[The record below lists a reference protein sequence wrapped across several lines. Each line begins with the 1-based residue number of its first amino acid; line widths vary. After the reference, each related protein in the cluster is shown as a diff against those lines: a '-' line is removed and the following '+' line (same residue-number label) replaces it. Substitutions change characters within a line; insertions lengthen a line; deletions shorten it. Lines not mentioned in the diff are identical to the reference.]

1 MNDLDVQLDN
11 LDEQL
16 NGYEPKQRWIIYIGS
31 ALGILV
37 MGWMFYL
44 SDAMDELT
52 ALEEQNSALVNQI
65 AESSPEAY
73 RAKIAQSAD
82 AIIKEEAKRA
92 SLETEKQALLLEM
105 AASSGLIFDNRHYA
119 AILDLLLERSV
130 RLGLKIEL
138 MDSIDSDKVF
148 FGKVK
153 QFKKLTVTGTG
164 SFPAIADFLAFVENQ
179 SSLVEIESVQIRTD
193 EEKPRFEAVI
203 LYMGVAL

>member
-16 NGYEPKQRWIIYIGS
+16 NGYEPKQRWMIYIGS

-44 SDAMDELT
+44 SDAMDELS

-82 AIIKEEAKRA
+82 AIIKEEAKSA
-92 SLETEKQALLLEM
+92 SLETEKEALLLEM

-119 AILDLLLERSV
+119 ALLDLLLERSV

-138 MDSIDSDKVF
+138 MDSVDTDKVF

-193 EEKPRFEAVI
+193 KEKPRFEAVI

>member
-1 MNDLDVQLDN
+1 MSGFEDQLDN

-16 NGYEPKQRWIIYIGS
+16 LGYEPKIRWALYTAT

-44 SDAMDELT
+44 SDSLDELSV
-52 ALEEQNSALVNQI
+52 LEEQNSVLVHQI
-65 AESSPEAY
+65 AENSPEAY
-73 RAKIAQSAD
+73 RAKISKSSAD
-82 AIIKEEAKRA
+82 IVTEEQRGVV
-92 SLETEKQALLLEM
+92 LENEKHALLLQM
-105 AASSGLIFDNRHYA
+105 AATQGLIFDNRHYA
-119 AILDLLLERSV
+119 KMLDLLLERSV

-138 MDSIDSDKVF
+138 MESEDTDKAF

-164 SFPAIADFLAFVENQ
+164 SFPAVADFLTFIESQNT
-179 SSLVEIESVQIRTD
+179 LVQIESVQIRSD
-193 EEKPRFEAVI
+193 EEKPRFVAVI

>member
-1 MNDLDVQLDN
+1 MSGFEDQLDN

-16 NGYEPKQRWIIYIGS
+16 LGYEPKIRWALYAAT

-44 SDAMDELT
+44 SDSLDELSV
-52 ALEEQNSALVNQI
+52 LEEQNSVLVHQI
-65 AESSPEAY
+65 AENSPEAY
-73 RAKIAQSAD
+73 RAKISKSSA
-82 AIIKEEAKRA
+82 AIVTEEQRGIV
-92 SLETEKQALLLEM
+92 LENEKHALLLQM
-105 AASSGLIFDNRHYA
+105 AATQGLIFDNRHYA
-119 AILDLLLERSV
+119 KMLDLLLERSV

-138 MDSIDSDKVF
+138 MESEDTDKAF

-164 SFPAIADFLAFVENQ
+164 SFPAVADFLTFLESQNT
-179 SSLVEIESVQIRTD
+179 LVQIESVQIRSD
-193 EEKPRFEAVI
+193 EEKPRFVAVI

>member
-16 NGYEPKQRWIIYIGS
+16 NGYEPKQRWMIYIGS

-37 MGWMFYL
+37 IGWMFYL
-44 SDAMDELT
+44 SDALDELT
-52 ALEEQNSALVNQI
+52 ALEEQNSALVTQI
-65 AESSPEAY
+65 ADSSPEAY
-73 RAKIAQSAD
+73 RAKIAQSVD
-82 AIIKEEAKRA
+82 ETIKEEAKRA
-92 SLETEKQALLLEM
+92 SLENEKQALLLQM

-119 AILDLLLERSV
+119 KMLDLLLERSV

-138 MDSIDSDKVF
+138 MDSVDSDKVF

-164 SFPAIADFLAFVENQ
+164 SFPAIADFLTFIETQ
-179 SSLVEIESVQIRTD
+179 SSLVEVQSVQIRTD
-193 EEKPRFEAVI
+193 EEKPRFEAII